1 MPLDRRLV
9 AVMFTDMVGYTA
21 LVQADERVA
30 LDKRDRYMSALESHH
45 DTFGGTIIQRLGDG
59 SMSMF
64 PSSLAAVLA
73 AVEIQRELAAEDIPI
88 RIGVHVGEV
97 VVDSERLTGD
107 AVNIAAR
114 IESFAVPGGVMLS
127 DSAHDQIK
135 NRSDV
140 GVIHL
145 GRFRLKN
152 VGRPFEL
159 YAVAAEG
166 IVVPDPEAL
175 EGKGERFASLPSNLP
190 DPTTPLVGRAADLAS
205 LVELAHEHR
214 VVTITGPGGVGKTRI
229 VVELGRLLAPE
240 FLDGVA
246 FIALAEVT
254 DPAQFVPALA
264 DALDVKEAEERTL
277 AEGVAALIGDKKAL
291 LLLDNLEQVVAAAP
305 DVAGLIESCPG
316 LQIVTTSRTPL
327 RIAAERE
334 YALDPLELP
343 PPSDPTSTESLGS
356 YPAVALFVERA
367 MMTRSSFELTPEN
380 AGAVA
385 AVCRRLDGL
394 PLALELAA
402 ARLRLLAPEALL
414 ERLDHAL
421 DVLTSGRRDAH
432 ERQQTLR
439 ATIDWS
445 HSLLSEHEQ
454 RLFRRMAVFAGGC
467 TLADVEAVC
476 ADPGSACLDEL
487 ESLVDKALVQADGQ
501 SDRLRML
508 QTIGEFASERL
519 DLAGESGEI
528 AGRHAR
534 RYAGVAREIRDAIEG
549 PGQIGSVERGIAEE
563 GNLQT
568 ALETLLG
575 GAQRGDPAACEAGMQ
590 LCGDLWMY
598 WHIRGKNVS
607 AREYSEAFLAA
618 GQGLPPSV
626 GRSGALL
633 NVGLAFWMTAQL
645 ERANEEWDEAYRIA
659 EELGAGR
666 ELCLAALC
674 RGLGLLGV
682 DTGGALEWTARGI
695 ELGRAHDFDWA
706 LGFSLS
712 FSGIAHA
719 LSGEVDVAEAQYLEA
734 LRIQQRLGDCE
745 GIGTSFGGLAQ
756 LAAGRGESTAA
767 LDLYRQSLAAFEAV
781 GDRGEVARILSEMA
795 WACLGGGEV
804 ALARRYFFDS
814 VQAHTDVA
822 SVRGVGLSLVGL
834 AAAEAVE
841 NRPER
846 AVQIAAAA
854 EVYAQDEGIVVVY
867 SDETPGRELVDLARA
882 ALSADE
888 AARATE
894 AGRHLTIE
902 EAIDLAR
909 LPQTTAT

>member
-1 MPLDRRLV
+1 MSDGLDRRLV

-21 LVQADERVA
+21 LIQTDERLAVDTRQRYVAA
-30 LDKRDRYMSALESHH
+30 LDRQH
-45 DTFGGTIIQRLGDG
+45 DAFGGTIVQRLGDG

-64 PSSLAAVLA
+64 PSSFAAVGA
-73 AVEIQRELAAEDIPI
+73 AVAMQQELAAQDVPV

-97 VVDSERLTGD
+97 VVEPERLTGE

-127 DSAHDQIK
+127 DAAYDQIR

-140 GVIHL
+140 AVVAL
-145 GRFRLKN
+145 GRFRLKH

-159 YAVAAEG
+159 YAVSADG
-166 IVVPDPEAL
+166 IVVPDPGEL
-175 EGKGERFASLPSNLP
+175 EGKGERLASLPSNLP
-190 DPTTPLVGRAADLAS
+190 DPATGLVGRADDLAA
-205 LVELAHEHR
+205 LFKLAREHR

-229 VVELGRLLAPE
+229 VSELGRRLAPE

-246 FIALAEVT
+246 FVPMADITEAEDFLPALAET
-254 DPAQFVPALA
+254 
-264 DALDVKEAEERTL
+264 LDVKEAEERTL
-277 AEGVAALIGDKKAL
+277 GEGIIALIGNRKAL
-291 LLLDNLEQVVAAAP
+291 LLLDNLEQIVSAAP
-305 DVAGLIESCPG
+305 EIARIVERCPE
-316 LQIVTTSRTPL
+316 LRIVTTSRTPL
-327 RIAAERE
+327 RIDAERE
-334 YALDPLELP
+334 YPLAPLEID
-343 PPSDPTSTESLGS
+343 S
-356 YPAVALFVERA
+356 AVVLFVERA
-367 MMTRSSFELTPEN
+367 GTAAESPDSEAT
-380 AGAVA
+380 VA
-385 AVCRRLDGL
+385 AICQRLDGL

-402 ARLRLLAPEALL
+402 ARLRLLSPDALL

-445 HSLLSEHEQ
+445 HSLLSEQEQ
-454 RLFRRMAVFAGGC
+454 RSFRRMAVFAGGC

-476 ADPGSACLDEL
+476 ADPGATCLDEL
-487 ESLVDKALVQADGQ
+487 ESLVDKALVQVDGR
-501 SDRLRML
+501 SGRLRML
-508 QTIGEFASERL
+508 QTIGEFAAERL
-519 DLAGESGEI
+519 DLAGEAGEI
-528 AGRHAR
+528 AARHAR
-534 RYAGVAREIRDAIEG
+534 RYSEVAREMCDAIEG
-549 PGQIGSVERGIAEE
+549 RDQIGSVERGIAEE
-563 GNLQT
+563 GNLQA
-568 ALETLLG
+568 ALETLLARAQG
-575 GAQRGDPAACEAGMQ
+575 GDAAACEAGMQ
-590 LCGDLWMY
+590 LCGHLWMY

-607 AREYSEAFLAA
+607 AREYAEAFLAES
-618 GQGLPPSV
+618 QGLPPSV
-626 GRSGALL
+626 GRSGALI
-633 NVGLAFWMTAQL
+633 NVGLASWMTGQI
-645 ERANEEWDEAYRIA
+645 ERANEEWGEAWRIA
-659 EELGAGR
+659 EEVGAGR

-682 DTGGALEWTARGI
+682 DTEGALEWTARGI
-695 ELGRAHDFDWA
+695 EESRAREFECA
-706 LGFSLS
+706 LGFALS
-712 FSGIAHA
+712 FNGIAHA
-719 LSGEVDVAEAQYLEA
+719 LIGEVDVAEARYLEA

-767 LDLYRQSLAAFEAV
+767 LDLYRQALAAFEAV

-795 WACLGGGEV
+795 WACLDSGEV

-841 NRPER
+841 HRPER

-854 EVYAQDEGIVVVY
+854 EVYAQEEGIVVVY
-867 SDETPGRELVDLARA
+867 SDDTPGRELVEQARA

-894 AGRHLTIE
+894 TGRNLPIE
-902 EAIDLAR
+902 EALDLAR
-909 LPQTTAT
+909 LAQTAGV

>member
-1 MPLDRRLV
+1 MSERLDRRLV

-21 LVQADERVA
+21 LIQADEQLAVG
-30 LDKRDRYMSALESHH
+30 KRDRYGTALDRHH
-45 DTFGGTIIQRLGDG
+45 DAFGGTVVQRLGDG

-64 PSSLAAVLA
+64 PSSLDAVLA
-73 AVEIQRELAAEDIPI
+73 AVAIQQELGAQEIPV
-88 RIGVHVGEV
+88 RIGIHVGEV
-97 VVDSERLTGD
+97 AVEPERLTGE

-114 IESFAVPGGVMLS
+114 VESFAAPGGVLLS
-127 DSAHDQIK
+127 DSAYAQIQ

-140 GVIHL
+140 AVVPL
-145 GRFRLKN
+145 GQFRFKN

-159 YAVAAEG
+159 YAVSADG
-166 IVVPDPEAL
+166 VVVPDPAAL
-175 EGKGERFASLPSNLP
+175 EGKGERWTSLPGNLP
-190 DPTTPLVGRAADLAS
+190 DLVTPLVGRAADLAS
-205 LVELAHEHR
+205 LIELVREHR
-214 VVTITGPGGVGKTRI
+214 VVTITGPGGVGKTRTL
-229 VVELGRLLAPE
+229 VELGRVLAPE

-246 FIALAEVT
+246 FVAMADVTEPANFLAALGE
-254 DPAQFVPALA
+254 
-264 DALDVKEAEERTL
+264 ALDVKEAEGRTVDDGI
-277 AEGVAALIGDKKAL
+277 ARLIGDRKAL
-291 LLLDNLEQVVAAAP
+291 LLLDNLEQIVAAAP
-305 DVAGLIESCPG
+305 EVARLVDRCAE
-316 LQIVTTSRTPL
+316 LRIVTTSRAPL
-327 RIAAERE
+327 RISAESE
-334 YALDPLELP
+334 YPLAPLEID
-343 PPSDPTSTESLGS
+343 S
-356 YPAVALFVERA
+356 AVALFAERA
-367 MMTRSSFELTPEN
+367 RTTRGTFELTDDT
-380 AGAVA
+380 VA
-385 AVCRRLDGL
+385 TVEALCRRLDGL

-402 ARLRLLAPEALL
+402 ARLRLLSPDVLL
-414 ERLDHAL
+414 QRLDHAL
-421 DVLTSGRRDAH
+421 DVLTSGPRDTP

-445 HSLLSEHEQ
+445 HSLLDDREQ
-454 RLFRRMAVFAGGC
+454 RLFRRMAVFSGGC
-467 TLADVEAVC
+467 TLADLEAVC
-476 ADPGSACLDEL
+476 ADPGTTCLDEL
-487 ESLVDKALVQADGQ
+487 ESLVDKALVQADGG
-501 SDRLRML
+501 RFRML
-508 QTIGEFASERL
+508 QTIGEFAKERL
-519 DLAGESGEI
+519 DAAGEADEV
-528 AGRHAR
+528 AKRHAFNF
-534 RYAGVAREIRDAIEG
+534 AAVAREIRDGIEG
-549 PGQIGSVERGIAEE
+549 PTQVASVERGIADD
-563 GNLQT
+563 GNLHA
-568 ALETLLG
+568 ALDTLLAAAEKG
-575 GAQRGDPAACEAGMQ
+575 EEAACEAGMQ
-590 LCGDLWMY
+590 FSGDLWMY

-607 AREYSEAFLAA
+607 AREYSEAFLAT
-618 GQGLPPSV
+618 GEGLPPSV

-645 ERANEEWDEAYRIA
+645 ERADEEWSEAYRIA
-659 EELGAGR
+659 EELEADR
-666 ELCLAALC
+666 ELCLGALC

-682 DTGGALEWTARGI
+682 DAVGAFEWTARGI
-695 ELGRAHDFDWA
+695 ELSRARAFDWA

-719 LSGEVDVAEAQYLEA
+719 LSGEVDVAEARYLEA

-745 GIGTSFGGLAQ
+745 GTGTSFGGLAQ

-909 LPQTTAT
+909 SAHAAAG

>member
-1 MPLDRRLV
+1 
-9 AVMFTDMVGYTA
+9 MFTDMVGYTA
-21 LVQADERVA
+21 LIQADERLAVDTRQRYVAA
-30 LDKRDRYMSALESHH
+30 LDRQH
-45 DTFGGTIIQRLGDG
+45 DGFGGTIVQRLGDG

-64 PSSLAAVLA
+64 PSSLAAVEA
-73 AVEIQRELAAEDIPI
+73 AVAMQQELGAQGVPV

-97 VVDSERLTGD
+97 VVEPERLTGE

-114 IESFAVPGGVMLS
+114 IESFAVPGSVMLS
-127 DSAHDQIK
+127 DAAYDQIR

-140 GVIHL
+140 AVVAL
-145 GRFRLKN
+145 GRFRLKH

-159 YAVAAEG
+159 YAVSADG
-166 IVVPDPEAL
+166 IVVPDPGAL
-175 EGKGERFASLPSNLP
+175 EGKGERLVSLPATLP
-190 DPTTPLVGRAADLAS
+190 DPATPLVGRTDDLAA
-205 LVELAHEHR
+205 LLELAREHR

-229 VVELGRLLAPE
+229 LSELGRRLAPE

-246 FIALAEVT
+246 FVPMADITEAEGFLPALAE
-254 DPAQFVPALA
+254 
-264 DALDVKEAEERTL
+264 ALDVKEAEERTL
-277 AEGVAALIGDKKAL
+277 GEGIIALIGGRKAL
-291 LLLDNLEQVVAAAP
+291 LLLDNLEQIVTAAP
-305 DVAGLIESCPG
+305 EVARIVERCPE
-316 LQIVTTSRTPL
+316 LRIVTTSRTPL
-327 RIAAERE
+327 RIDGERE
-334 YALDPLELP
+334 YPLAPLEID
-343 PPSDPTSTESLGS
+343 S
-356 YPAVALFVERA
+356 AVALFVERA
-367 MMTRSSFELTPEN
+367 GAAAESPDNEQ
-380 AGAVA
+380 AVA
-385 AVCRRLDGL
+385 AICRRLDGL

-402 ARLRLLAPEALL
+402 ARLRLLSPDALL

-487 ESLVDKALVQADGQ
+487 ESLVDKALVQVDGQ

-549 PGQIGSVERGIAEE
+549 AGQIGSVERGIAEE

-575 GAQRGDPAACEAGMQ
+575 GAQRSDPAACEAGMQ

-645 ERANEEWDEAYRIA
+645 ERANEEWGEAYRIA

-695 ELGRAHDFDWA
+695 ELGRARDFDWA

-767 LDLYRQSLAAFEAV
+767 LDLYRQSLSAFEAV
-781 GDRGEVARILSEMA
+781 GDRGEVGRILSEMA
-795 WACLGGGEV
+795 WACLGGGEA

-834 AAAEAVE
+834 AAVE
-841 NRPER
+841 TVEHRPER

-854 EVYAQDEGIVVVY
+854 EVYAQGEGIAVVY
-867 SDETPGRELVDLARA
+867 SDDTQGRDLVEQART

-888 AARATE
+888 VARATE
-894 AGRHLTIE
+894 TGRNLTIE
-902 EAIDLAR
+902 EALDLAR
-909 LPQTTAT
+909 LAQTAGV

>member
-1 MPLDRRLV
+1 VSDGLDRRLV

-21 LVQADERVA
+21 LIQTDERLAVDTRQRYVAA
-30 LDKRDRYMSALESHH
+30 LDRQH
-45 DTFGGTIIQRLGDG
+45 DAFGGTIVQRLGDG

-64 PSSLAAVLA
+64 PSSFAAVGA
-73 AVEIQRELAAEDIPI
+73 AVAMQQELAAQDVPV

-97 VVDSERLTGD
+97 VVEPERLTGE

-127 DSAHDQIK
+127 DAAYDQIR

-140 GVIHL
+140 AVVAL
-145 GRFRLKN
+145 GRFRLKH

-159 YAVAAEG
+159 YAVSADG
-166 IVVPDPEAL
+166 IVVPDPGAL
-175 EGKGERFASLPSNLP
+175 EGKGERLASLPSNLP
-190 DPTTPLVGRAADLAS
+190 DPATGLVGRADDLAA
-205 LVELAHEHR
+205 LFKLAREHR

-229 VVELGRLLAPE
+229 VSELGRRLAPE

-246 FIALAEVT
+246 FVPMADITEAEDFLPALAET
-254 DPAQFVPALA
+254 
-264 DALDVKEAEERTL
+264 LDVKEAEERTL
-277 AEGVAALIGDKKAL
+277 GEGIIALIGNRKAL
-291 LLLDNLEQVVAAAP
+291 LLLDNLEQIVTAAP
-305 DVAGLIESCPG
+305 EIARIVERCPE
-316 LQIVTTSRTPL
+316 LRIVTTSRTPL
-327 RIAAERE
+327 RIDAERE
-334 YALDPLELP
+334 YPLAPLEID
-343 PPSDPTSTESLGS
+343 S
-356 YPAVALFVERA
+356 AVVLFVERA
-367 MMTRSSFELTPEN
+367 GTAAESPDSEAT
-380 AGAVA
+380 VA
-385 AVCRRLDGL
+385 AICQRLDGL

-402 ARLRLLAPEALL
+402 ARLRLLSPDALL

-445 HSLLSEHEQ
+445 HSLLSEQEQ

-476 ADPGSACLDEL
+476 ADPGATCLDEL
-487 ESLVDKALVQADGQ
+487 ESLVDKALVQVDGR
-501 SDRLRML
+501 SGRLRML
-508 QTIGEFASERL
+508 QTIGEFAAERL
-519 DLAGESGEI
+519 DLAGEAGEI

-534 RYAGVAREIRDAIEG
+534 RYAEVAREVRDAIEG
-549 PGQIGSVERGIAEE
+549 PDQIGSVERGIAEE
-563 GNLQT
+563 GNLQA
-568 ALETLLG
+568 ALETLLA
-575 GAQRGDPAACEAGMQ
+575 GAQGGDAAACEGGMQ

-607 AREYSEAFLAA
+607 AREYAEAFLAA
-618 GQGLPPSV
+618 SQGLPPSV
-626 GRSGALL
+626 GRSGALI
-633 NVGLAFWMTAQL
+633 NVGLASWMTGQI
-645 ERANEEWDEAYRIA
+645 ERANEEWGEAYRIA
-659 EELGAGR
+659 EEVGAGR

-682 DTGGALEWTARGI
+682 DTEGALEWTARGI
-695 ELGRAHDFDWA
+695 EQSRGREFEWA
-706 LGFSLS
+706 LGFALS
-712 FSGIAHA
+712 FNGIAHA
-719 LSGEVDVAEAQYLEA
+719 LSGEVDVAEARYLEA
-734 LRIQQRLGDCE
+734 LQIQQRLGDCE

-767 LDLYRQSLAAFEAV
+767 LDLYRQALAAFEAV

-795 WACLGGGEV
+795 WACLDSGEV

-822 SVRGVGLSLVGL
+822 SVRGVGLSLLGL

-841 NRPER
+841 HRPER

-854 EVYAQDEGIVVVY
+854 EVYAQEEGIVVVY
-867 SDETPGRELVDLARA
+867 SDDTPGRELVEQARA
-882 ALSADE
+882 ALPADE
-888 AARATE
+888 VARATE
-894 AGRHLTIE
+894 TGRNLPIE
-902 EAIDLAR
+902 EALDLAR
-909 LPQTTAT
+909 LAQTAGV